1 MGADPVHTV
10 QAQVRRQQRLDA
22 LCAATLRALSAR
34 REVHTRGPHWY
45 AGDSALPSFAPHL
58 HPQAQFKLHEAMQ
71 TQAAQ
76 AEQRTPMDGRTA
88 LSAAKG
94 LSAASH
100 VQSPQHAWPQRIASL
115 PDVATVVSFRGAAD
129 GIALRLRFSDAHL
142 HRQLRPERAMA
153 RRVFDVLEQYRAES
167 LVPAQWPGVRSN
179 MAARFRAWS
188 HAFVTARLHESA
200 QGMLLLTVA
209 QIGRARVTAEPV
221 DEALEDMLE
230 ATRFGL
236 VPHIGHALAALRR
249 SRHEQAR
256 YAQHAL
262 AIAQV
267 VADLAERASQAVGR
281 ADKAAPDDKDE
292 EDAWLQIWVDFEAGD
307 ESGFASAL
315 DARDAQPDAVHSYR
329 VFSTRYDREVHTTD
343 LVRAAQL
350 QELRSQLDE
359 SVRTSG
365 VSAARLARRLQALL
379 ALPQIDGWESAQDSG
394 HIDGR
399 RLAQLVAK
407 PDEHS
412 VFRLPQRAPRADV
425 ALTLLLDCSGSMKQ
439 HMDKLAPLVD
449 VLTRALDMA
458 GVATE
463 VLGYTTNTWNGGRVM
478 RDWRRAGKPAQPG
491 RLNELCHMVFK
502 DSGQPW
508 RRSKPG
514 LAALLKADIFRE
526 CVDGEALRWAAE
538 RLRAQDAER
547 RLLVVFSDGSPMD
560 GATVLSNDT
569 HYLDRDLQHSARVLE
584 REAEI
589 SLCAVGLGLD
599 LSAYFARSAVLDLQN
614 QTVAQAMGDVLGLLA
629 RARRT

>member
-1 MGADPVHTV
+1 M

-22 LCAATLRALSAR
+22 LCAATLRALSTR
-34 REVHTRGPHWY
+34 REVHARGPHWY

-76 AEQRTPMDGRTA
+76 AEQRTPLAVPAEVSAVQGLNAGSHLKSPPHA
-88 LSAAKG
+88 L
-94 LSAASH
+94 
-100 VQSPQHAWPQRIASL
+100 PQHIASL

-129 GIALRLRFSDAHL
+129 GIALRLRFSDQQL
-142 HRQLRPERAMA
+142 HRQLRPERPMA

-179 MAARFRAWS
+179 MAARFTAWS
-188 HAFVTARLHESA
+188 QAFVAARLQESA

-209 QIGRARVTAEPV
+209 QIGRARVTGEPV
-221 DEALEDMLE
+221 LEALEDMLE

-236 VPHIGHALAALRR
+236 VPRIGHALAALRR
-249 SRHEQAR
+249 SRHDQAL

-267 VADLAERASQAVGR
+267 VADLAEGASQAAGK
-281 ADKAAPDDKDE
+281 ADKAVAEDSEE
-292 EDAWLQIWVDFEAGD
+292 EDAWLQIWVDFEAGE

-315 DARDAQPDAVHSYR
+315 DARDTQPQAVHSYR
-329 VFSTRYDREVHTTD
+329 IFSTRYDREVRTVD

-350 QELRSQLDE
+350 QELRSQLDLG
-359 SVRTSG
+359 VRNSG
-365 VSAARLARRLQALL
+365 VSPARLARRLQTLL
-379 ALPQIDGWESAQDSG
+379 ALPQVDGWESAQDSG
-394 HIDGR
+394 YIDGS

-407 PDEHS
+407 PDEHR
-412 VFRLPQRAPRADV
+412 VFRLPHAAPRADM

-439 HMDKLAPLVD
+439 HMDQLAPLVD
-449 VLTRALDMA
+449 LLTRALDMA

-478 RDWRRAGKPAQPG
+478 RDWRRAGKPALPG

-502 DSGQPW
+502 DSTEPW

-526 CVDGEALRWAAE
+526 CVDGEALRWAAQ

-547 RLLVVFSDGSPMD
+547 RMLVVFSDGSPMD
-560 GATVLSNDT
+560 GATVLANDT
-569 HYLDRDLQHSARVLE
+569 HYLDRDLQHSARQLE
-584 REAEI
+584 READI
-589 SLCAVGLGLD
+589 GLCAVGLGLD

-614 QTVAQAMGDVLGLLA
+614 QTVAQALGEVLGLLA
-629 RARRT
+629 RARRV

>member
-10 QAQVRRQQRLDA
+10 QAHVRRQQRLDA

-88 LSAAKG
+88 LSAANG
-94 LSAASH
+94 LNAASH
-100 VQSPQHAWPQRIASL
+100 VQSPPHAWPQHIASL

-179 MAARFRAWS
+179 MSARFRAWS

-249 SRHEQAR
+249 SRHEQAL

-267 VADLAERASQAVGR
+267 VADLAERASQAAGQ

-292 EDAWLQIWVDFEAGD
+292 EDAWLQIWVDFEAGE

-394 HIDGR
+394 YIDGS

-407 PDEHS
+407 PDEHR

-478 RDWRRAGKPAQPG
+478 RDWRRAGKPPQPG

-526 CVDGEALRWAAE
+526 CVDGEALRWAAG

-547 RLLVVFSDGSPMD
+547 HMLVVFSDGSPMD
-560 GATVLSNDT
+560 GATVLANDT

-599 LSAYFARSAVLDLQN
+599 LSAYFARSTVLDLQN

>member
-1 MGADPVHTV
+1 MDPDLVDTV
-10 QAQVRRQQRLDA
+10 QAHVRRQQRLDA

-34 REVHTRGPHWY
+34 REVHARGPHWY
-45 AGDSALPSFAPHL
+45 AGDSPLPSFAPHL
-58 HPQAQFKLHEAMQ
+58 HPQAQAQFHAHGAMQ
-71 TQAAQ
+71 TQAALAEPRRALDASAQ
-76 AEQRTPMDGRTA
+76 AH
-88 LSAAKG
+88 AAKRPG
-94 LSAASH
+94 AASPMA
-100 VQSPQHAWPQRIASL
+100 SQHAWPQHLASL
-115 PDVATVVSFRGAAD
+115 PDAATVVSFRGAAD
-129 GIALRLRFSDAHL
+129 GIALRLRFSDTQL

-179 MAARFRAWS
+179 MSARFKAWS
-188 HAFVTARLHESA
+188 HAFISARLHESA
-200 QGMLLLTVA
+200 QGLLLLTVA
-209 QIGRARVTAEPV
+209 QIGRARVTGEPV

-236 VPHIGHALAALRR
+236 ASRIGYALAALRR
-249 SRHEQAR
+249 SRHAQAL

-267 VADLAERASQAVGR
+267 VADLADGASQADK
-281 ADKAAPDDKDE
+281 ADKAALNDKDE
-292 EDAWLQIWVDFEAGD
+292 EDAWLQIWVDFEAGE

-315 DARDAQPDAVHSYR
+315 DARDAQPDAIHHYR
-329 VFSTRYDREVHTTD
+329 VFSTRYDREVRTTD

-350 QELRSQLDE
+350 QELRHQLDE

-365 VSAARLARRLQALL
+365 VSAARLARSLQSLL
-379 ALPQIDGWESAQDSG
+379 ALPQIDGWDNAQDSG
-394 HIDGR
+394 YVDGR

-407 PDEHS
+407 PDEHR
-412 VFRLPQRAPRADV
+412 VFRLPRQAPRADV

-463 VLGYTTNTWNGGRVM
+463 VLGYTTNTWNGGRVI
-478 RDWRRAGKPAQPG
+478 RDWRRAAKPAQPG

-502 DSGQPW
+502 DSGQTW

-538 RLRAQDAER
+538 RLRAQDTKR

-560 GATVLSNDT
+560 GATVLANDP
-569 HYLDRDLQHSARVLE
+569 HYLDRDLQHSARLLE

-589 SLCAVGLGLD
+589 SLFAVGLGLD
-599 LSAYFARSAVLDLQN
+599 LSAYFARSTVLDLQN
-614 QTVAQAMGDVLGLLA
+614 QTVAQAMGDVLRLLT
-629 RARRT
+629 RAGRT

>member
-1 MGADPVHTV
+1 MGPDPVDTV
-10 QAQVRRQQRLDA
+10 QAHVRRQQRLDA

-34 REVHTRGPHWY
+34 REVHARGPHWY

-58 HPQAQFKLHEAMQ
+58 HPQRQVHGAMQ
-71 TQAAQ
+71 TQAAAAQPRRALDASAQ
-76 AEQRTPMDGRTA
+76 AH
-88 LSAAKG
+88 AAKRS
-94 LSAASH
+94 SAASPMASQH
-100 VQSPQHAWPQRIASL
+100 ALPQHIASL
-115 PDVATVVSFRGAAD
+115 PDAATVLSFRGAAD
-129 GIALRLRFSDAHL
+129 GIALRLRFSDTQL
-142 HRQLRPERAMA
+142 HGQLRPERAMA

-167 LVPAQWPGVRSN
+167 LVPAHWPGVRSN
-179 MAARFRAWS
+179 MSARFKAWS

-200 QGMLLLTVA
+200 QGLLLLTVA
-209 QIGRARVTAEPV
+209 QIGRARVTGEPV
-221 DEALEDMLE
+221 DEALEDLLE

-236 VPHIGHALAALRR
+236 VPRIGNALAALRR
-249 SRHEQAR
+249 SRHEQAL

-262 AIAQV
+262 AIARV
-267 VADLAERASQAVGR
+267 VADLAEGASQAAGK
-281 ADKAAPDDKDE
+281 ADKATPQDKDD
-292 EDAWLQIWVDFEAGD
+292 EDAWLQIWVDFEAGE

-315 DARDAQPDAVHSYR
+315 DARDTQPDAVHSYR

-343 LVRAAQL
+343 LVRPAQL
-350 QELRSQLDE
+350 QELRHQLDD

-365 VSAARLARRLQALL
+365 VSSAGLARRLQALL
-379 ALPQIDGWESAQDSG
+379 ALAQSDGWESAQDSG
-394 HIDGR
+394 YVDGR

-407 PDEHS
+407 PDEHR
-412 VFRLPQRAPRADV
+412 VFRLPRQAPRADV

-478 RDWRRAGKPAQPG
+478 RDWRRAGKPAQAG

-502 DSGQPW
+502 HSGQPW

-526 CVDGEALRWAAE
+526 CVDGEALRWAAG
-538 RLRAQDAER
+538 RLRAQDTER

-560 GATVLSNDT
+560 GATVLANDT
-569 HYLDRDLQHSARVLE
+569 YYLDRDLQHSARRLE

-599 LSAYFARSAVLDLQN
+599 LSAYFARSTVLDLQN
-614 QTVAQAMGDVLGLLA
+614 QTVAQALGDVLTLLA
-629 RARRT
+629 RTRR

>member
-1 MGADPVHTV
+1 MGADPVDTV
-10 QAQVRRQQRLDA
+10 QAHVRRQQRLDA

-34 REVHTRGPHWY
+34 REVHARGPHWY

-58 HPQAQFKLHEAMQ
+58 HPQAQVKLHEAMQ

-76 AEQRTPMDGRTA
+76 IEQRTPKDGRTA

-94 LSAASH
+94 LNAASH
-100 VQSPQHAWPQRIASL
+100 VQSPPHAWPQHIASL

-129 GIALRLRFSDAHL
+129 GIALRLRFSDAPL

-179 MAARFRAWS
+179 ISARFKAWS

-221 DEALEDMLE
+221 DETLEDMLE

-249 SRHEQAR
+249 SRHDQAP

-267 VADLAERASQAVGR
+267 VADLADGASQAAGQ

-292 EDAWLQIWVDFEAGD
+292 EDAWLQIWVDFEAGE

-394 HIDGR
+394 YIDGS

-407 PDEHS
+407 PDEHR
-412 VFRLPQRAPRADV
+412 VFRLPQRTPRADV

-458 GVATE
+458 GVASE

-514 LAALLKADIFRE
+514 LAALLKADMFRE

-538 RLRAQDAER
+538 RLRAQDAQR
-547 RLLVVFSDGSPMD
+547 RILVVFSDGSPMD
-560 GATVLSNDT
+560 GATVLANDA
-569 HYLDRDLQHSARVLE
+569 HYLDRDLQHSARQLE
-584 REAEI
+584 REGVI
-589 SLCAVGLGLD
+589 NLCAVGLGLD

-614 QTVAQAMGDVLGLLA
+614 QTVSHAMGDVLGLLA
-629 RARRT
+629 RARR

>member
-1 MGADPVHTV
+1 MGVDPVHTV

-34 REVHTRGPHWY
+34 REVHARGPHWY
-45 AGDSALPSFAPHL
+45 AGDAALPSFAPHL
-58 HPQAQFKLHEAMQ
+58 HPQVQHKP
-71 TQAAQ
+71 Q
-76 AEQRTPMDGRTA
+76 AEVHA
-88 LSAAKG
+88 LA
-94 LSAASH
+94 
-100 VQSPQHAWPQRIASL
+100 VQVAYPIPLVFSPVPQSLGTVSL
-115 PDVATVVSFRGAAD
+115 PDAATMVSFRGAAD
-129 GIALRLRFSDAHL
+129 GIALRLRFSDTQL
-142 HRQLRPERAMA
+142 HRQRRPERPMA

-179 MAARFRAWS
+179 MSARFKAWS
-188 HAFVTARLHESA
+188 HAFVAARLHESA
-200 QGMLLLTVA
+200 QGLLLLTVA
-209 QIGRARVTAEPV
+209 QIGRARVTGEPV

-249 SRHEQAR
+249 SRHDQAI

-267 VADLAERASQAVGR
+267 VADLADGASRAAGK
-281 ADKAAPDDKDE
+281 ADKTVADDKEE
-292 EDAWLQIWVDFEAGD
+292 EDAWLQIWVDFEAGE

-315 DARDAQPDAVHSYR
+315 EARDAQPDAVHSYR

-359 SVRTSG
+359 SVRTSS

-394 HIDGR
+394 YIDGS

-407 PDEHS
+407 PDEHR
-412 VFRLPQRAPRADV
+412 VFRLPQRTPRADV

-439 HMDKLAPLVD
+439 HMDKLAPMVD
-449 VLTRALDMA
+449 LLARALDMA
-458 GVATE
+458 GMATE

-478 RDWRRAGKPAQPG
+478 RDWRRAAKPAQPG

-502 DSGQPW
+502 DSSQPW
-508 RRSKPG
+508 RRSKQG
-514 LAALLKADIFRE
+514 LAALLKADMFRE

-538 RLRAQDAER
+538 RLRGQDAER
-547 RLLVVFSDGSPMD
+547 RILVVFSDGSPMD
-560 GATVLSNDT
+560 GATVLANDT
-569 HYLDRDLQHSARVLE
+569 HYLDRDLQHSARQLE
-584 REAEI
+584 REALIE
-589 SLCAVGLGLD
+589 LCAVGLGLD
-599 LSAYFARSAVLDLQN
+599 LSAYFARSTVLDFEN
-614 QTVAQAMGDVLGLLA
+614 QTVAQALGDVLALLA
-629 RARRT
+629 RSMHR